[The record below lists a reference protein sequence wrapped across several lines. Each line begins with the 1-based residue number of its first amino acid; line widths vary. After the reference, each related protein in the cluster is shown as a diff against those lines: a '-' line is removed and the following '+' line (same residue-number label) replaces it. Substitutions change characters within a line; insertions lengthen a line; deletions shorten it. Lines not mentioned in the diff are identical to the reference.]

1 MMDVA
6 RRDQVLLRHPIYL
19 GRNVLCLK
27 AGSFPSELFRQKLL
41 VLRSVVALAVVD
53 DHSLAWLRQIKG
65 LITSI
70 S

>member
-1 MMDVA
+1 MMDVV
-6 RRDQVLLRHPIYL
+6 RWDQVLLRHPIYL

-41 VLRSVVALAVVD
+41 VLRIVALTVVD

>member
-41 VLRSVVALAVVD
+41 VLRIVALTVVD